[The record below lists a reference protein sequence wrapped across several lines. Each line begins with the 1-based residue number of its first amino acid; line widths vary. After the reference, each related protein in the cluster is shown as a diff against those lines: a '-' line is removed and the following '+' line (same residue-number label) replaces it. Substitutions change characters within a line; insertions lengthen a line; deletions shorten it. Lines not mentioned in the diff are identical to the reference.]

1 MRRRDVVEATE
12 AVLCRAQI
20 SLPAWVI
27 LSIERALRRE
37 RSEIARYHLNAI
49 LTNIRIAEAD
59 GRPICQDTGLP
70 LFHVELGEG
79 CPLDFDLRDAMAEGV
94 RIATRKGMLRPNV
107 VDPLSRSNTGDNTG
121 PGMPCLI
128 MDRIPGD
135 SLRITAFPKGAGS
148 ENMSFLGMLNP
159 ADDPFDYILENLVE
173 RVSNACPP
181 VFVGIGMGGT
191 FDQAAALAKRA
202 IMGVPGESE
211 EELLLLK
218 RINDLGIGPMGLGG
232 DTTALGVKIER
243 AFCHTASLPVAVNL
257 QCWAN
262 RRATARVTED
272 GWSIE

>member
-1 MRRRDVVEATE
+1 MRRCDVVEATE
-12 AVLCRAQI
+12 AVACRAQI
-20 SLPAWVI
+20 SLPGWVVR
-27 LSIERALRRE
+27 SIENALHSE

-49 LTNIRIAEAD
+49 LNNIRIAEAD
-59 GRPICQDTGLP
+59 ARPVCQDTGLP
-70 LFHVELGEG
+70 VFHVEIGEG
-79 CPLDFDLRDAMAEGV
+79 CSFDFNLWEAIAEGV

-121 PGMPCLI
+121 PGMPYLI
-128 MDRIPGD
+128 VDRVTGD

-159 ADDPFDYILENLVE
+159 ADDPFEYILEKLAE

-181 VFVGIGMGGT
+181 VFVGIGIGGT

-202 IMGVPGESE
+202 IIGLPGESE

-232 DTTALGVKIER
+232 DTTALGVRIER

-262 RRATARVTED
+262 RRATVRVMEE